1 MAGVCLNNN
10 NNKYFNEDI
19 KMTKIEYKINQE
31 LNEIEHFHKMD
42 APLSVVSNKSD
53 HDIRQDMRRIAH
65 DARHYDI
72 GVTANRKADI
82 GKWSNADIEKMVN
95 YYKAQG
101 LKDATIINYVSSL
114 RSFLHETGR
123 TNINISNGELG
134 LKREIEYKDK
144 SLNAKGV
151 DINEKLRYFKE
162 KDANVYVQLKI
173 ASIAGLRKEESVHAG
188 LALSKGYELVKN
200 GSLELKGSW
209 CKNGSLELKGSWCK
223 NGRPREIKLSSET
236 LKELMELRKYA
247 MNCNYD
253 TNRNLKQEKNHL
265 GNSIKNAGFN
275 MHAVRH
281 SVAQERYAEL
291 INKGFN
297 EKEAKTAVSSELG
310 HNRDYIT
317 KIYLGGK

>member
-1 MAGVCLNNN
+1 
-10 NNKYFNEDI
+10 
-19 KMTKIEYKINQE
+19 MTKIEYKINRE
-31 LNEIEHFHKMD
+31 LKEIEHFHKMD

-65 DARHYDI
+65 DARNYGI

-95 YYKAQG
+95 YYKTQG

-134 LKREIEYKDK
+134 LKRITEYKDK
-144 SLNAKGV
+144 SLKVKGI
-151 DINEKLRYFKE
+151 DINEKLQYFKE

-173 ASIAGLRKEESVHAG
+173 VSIAGLRKEESVHAG
-188 LALSKGYELVKN
+188 LALSKGYEIVKDDR
-200 GSLELKGSW
+200 
-209 CKNGSLELKGSWCK
+209 LELKGSWCK
-223 NGRPREIKLSSET
+223 NGRPREIKLSSEKF
-236 LKELMELRKYA
+236 KELMELRKFA
-247 MNCNYD
+247 MNCNY
-253 TNRNLKQEKNHL
+253 NNSRNLKQEMDHL

-281 SVAQERYAEL
+281 SVAQERYVEL
-291 INKGFN
+291 IDKGFT
-297 EKEAKTAVSSELG
+297 EKGAKTTVSQELG

-317 KIYLGGK
+317 KVYLGGE